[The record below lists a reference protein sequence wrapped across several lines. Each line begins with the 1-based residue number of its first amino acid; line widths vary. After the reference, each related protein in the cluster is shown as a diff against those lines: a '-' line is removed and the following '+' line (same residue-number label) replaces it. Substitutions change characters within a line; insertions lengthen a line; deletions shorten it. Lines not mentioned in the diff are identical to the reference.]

1 MKLNRLKGLR
11 EDSDL
16 SQAKLASILNISQ
29 RTLSH
34 YESGSH
40 DIPTEVLIKVADYFQ
55 CSTDYL
61 LERTNNKKINQ

>member
-1 MKLNRLKGLR
+1 MRLNRLKGLR

-16 SQAKLASILNISQ
+16 SQTKLASILNISQ

-34 YESGSH
+34 YESGSR
-40 DIPTEVLIKVADYFQ
+40 DIPTDVLIKVADYFQ

-61 LERTNNKKINQ
+61 LERTNRKEMIK

>member
-1 MKLNRLKGLR
+1 MRLTRLKGLR
-11 EDSDL
+11 EDADL

-40 DIPTEVLIKVADYFQ
+40 DIPTDVLIKVADYFQ

-61 LERTNNKKINQ
+61 LERTNRKDCL